1 MFSFKKEETVEV
13 SVRPDEL
20 ELLKERRREVEAILR
35 DDGALER
42 IIRYL
47 LYKELLSKREALTK
61 RLAELESSYRELTE
75 FDVKAREDR
84 KAFMKLRE
92 ELRKENNRLRWMLR
106 GRE

>member
-20 ELLKERRREVEAILR
+20 ELLKERKREVEAILR
-35 DDGALER
+35 DDEALER

-47 LYKELLSKREALTK
+47 LYKELLSKREALAK

-84 KAFMKLRE
+84 KTFMELRE
-92 ELRKENNRLRWMLR
+92 ELRKENNRLREMLR
-106 GRE
+106 GRG